1 MKKSLF
7 TSATALIA
15 GAVIALAAPLAASA
29 HVGID
34 PNQSDPGTYPL
45 ITFKVPTE
53 SATATTTKIELT
65 LPQDTPFGFVSYTP
79 VEGWTTELVKETL
92 PEPVVTDDGEVTEAV
107 TKVIWTA
114 QPGSELTEEQY
125 GLFPLVL
132 GPVPDT
138 GSVVLAVDQTYSDG
152 TVVSWSETG
161 ADAEFPA
168 PVLYVNDVPESDHH
182 AGGGADDEHAEIV
195 VDGDTAAAA
204 SDDTLARV
212 LGIGGLVLG
221 AVAVVIAVT
230 SRRKKGA

>member
-53 SATATTTKIELT
+53 SATATTTRIELT

-92 PEPVVTDDGEVTEAV
+92 PEPVVTDDGEVNEAV

-114 QPGSELTEEQY
+114 EPGSELTAEQY

-161 ADAEFPA
+161 ADAEFHA

-182 AGGGADDEHAEIV
+182 AGGEADDEHAEIV

-230 SRRKKGA
+230 SRRKKDA

>member
-53 SATATTTKIELT
+53 SATATTTRIELT

-114 QPGSELTEEQY
+114 EPGSELTAEQY

-182 AGGGADDEHAEIV
+182 AGGEADDEHAEIV
-195 VDGDTAAAA
+195 VYGDTAAAA

-230 SRRKKGA
+230 SRRKKDA

>member
-204 SDDTLARV
+204 SGDTLARV

-221 AVAVVIAVT
+221 AVAVVIALT
-230 SRRKKGA
+230 SHRKKDA

>member
-7 TSATALIA
+7 TSATALVA
-15 GAVIALAAPLAASA
+15 GVAIALAAPLAASA

-79 VEGWTTELVKETL
+79 VEGWATELVKETL

-114 QPGSELTEEQY
+114 EPGSELTAEQY

-204 SDDTLARV
+204 SGDTLARV

-221 AVAVVIAVT
+221 AVAVVIALT
-230 SRRKKGA
+230 SHRKKDA

>member
-53 SATATTTKIELT
+53 SATATTTRIELT

-114 QPGSELTEEQY
+114 EPGSELTAEQY

-138 GSVVLAVDQTYSDG
+138 GSVILAVDQTYSDG

-182 AGGGADDEHAEIV
+182 AGDEADDEHAEIV

-230 SRRKKGA
+230 SRRKKDA